1 MGGYYGAV
9 SSKDVVADVFYGT
22 DYHSHLGTRRGGMAF
37 WDKEKGFKRDI
48 HNIENGPFR
57 TKFEGALDEYTGT
70 AGLGCI
76 SDTDAQPLLIFSKL
90 GRYAIA
96 YTGAVQN
103 QDELIEEA
111 LSKPGTHFEALKGG
125 RVNSLEV
132 IATLINSKSS
142 FAEGLKFMQEKVEG
156 SASVLILTERGTIIA
171 SRDKYGRTPIVI
183 GRDDYGFSVSFES
196 FAFQKMGYETY
207 RELGPGEI
215 VEIRSDGI
223 KTLKEAGKEM
233 KICGFLWTY
242 YGYANSTYEGRN
254 VELMRNRNGK
264 LLAQFDEKNGKKFDY
279 DYVCGVPDSGI
290 AHAIGYA
297 NQSGNEYGRPF
308 IKYTPTW
315 PRSFMPTNQKERNH
329 VASMK
334 LVPVPELIRGNK
346 LLFVDDSI
354 VRGTQLKSTVE
365 HVYEWGAREV
375 HMRSA
380 CPPIMYGCPY
390 LTFSRQHD
398 SMELIARRKIYELE
412 GDEGSNYIEEYS
424 DGSTERGKKLREAIC
439 SELNFDS
446 LEYQTVENTIK
457 AIGLDRCKVC
467 TYCWD
472 GKK

>member
-103 QDELIEEA
+103 QDDLIEEA

-142 FAEGLKFMQEKVEG
+142 FVEGLKFMQEKVEG

-183 GRDDYGFSVSFES
+183 GRDDYGFSVSFEKQS
-196 FAFQKMGYETY
+196 SQM
-207 RELGPGEI
+207 
-215 VEIRSDGI
+215 IR
-223 KTLKEAGKEM
+223 
-233 KICGFLWTY
+233 
-242 YGYANSTYEGRN
+242 
-254 VELMRNRNGK
+254 
-264 LLAQFDEKNGKKFDY
+264 
-279 DYVCGVPDSGI
+279 
-290 AHAIGYA
+290 
-297 NQSGNEYGRPF
+297 
-308 IKYTPTW
+308 
-315 PRSFMPTNQKERNH
+315 
-329 VASMK
+329 
-334 LVPVPELIRGNK
+334 
-346 LLFVDDSI
+346 
-354 VRGTQLKSTVE
+354 
-365 HVYEWGAREV
+365 
-375 HMRSA
+375 
-380 CPPIMYGCPY
+380 
-390 LTFSRQHD
+390 
-398 SMELIARRKIYELE
+398 
-412 GDEGSNYIEEYS
+412 
-424 DGSTERGKKLREAIC
+424 
-439 SELNFDS
+439 
-446 LEYQTVENTIK
+446 
-457 AIGLDRCKVC
+457 
-467 TYCWD
+467 
-472 GKK
+472 